1 MFWILILFLKIDSSF
16 CQRYAEPV
24 QIPETVWQRLLQ
36 TISNGTGIVY
46 PDPTFEFLIRQGFK
60 DFVKP
65 KVIENQDLLGLS
77 LDPLALFPIGPIK
90 WKKKLS
96 QGEVT
101 ACYLHLH
108 NLKKAELVWLAVNFF
123 SFLVDR

>member
-1 MFWILILFLKIDSSF
+1 MFRILIFVIGINLSF
-16 CQRYAEPV
+16 GQRYAEPV
-24 QIPETVWQRLLQ
+24 QVPETVWERLLQ

-46 PDPTFEFLIRQGFK
+46 PDPAFEFLIRQGFK
-60 DFVKP
+60 DFIKP
-65 KVIENQDLLGLS
+65 KVIENQDLIGLS
-77 LDPLALFPIGPIK
+77 LDPLALFPIGPIQ

-108 NLKKAELVWLAVNFF
+108 NLKKAELV
-123 SFLVDR
+123 